1 MVICAKMK
9 TPVKR
14 RFLLKAL
21 ICLTAMF
28 VPAVGQATHETT
40 EPSDGTVA
48 SFRMFDPPREPP
60 YFQFFDAGGQTLT
73 LADFRGKVLLLNL
86 WATWC
91 APCIREMPALDR
103 LQATVGKE
111 DFLVLPISLD
121 SEGRPIVEAFY
132 QRLGL
137 QHLDM
142 YLDPGRSIGAAF
154 PIDVLPANFLVD
166 REGRVT
172 GYLRSYADWEAPE
185 AEAMI
190 RRLISVPRETE

>member
-9 TPVKR
+9 IPAKR
-14 RFLLKAL
+14 HLLLKAL
-21 ICLTAMF
+21 ICLIAMF
-28 VPAVGQATHETT
+28 VPAVGQATHSAT

-48 SFRMFDPPREPP
+48 SFRTLDPPREPP
-60 YFQFFDAGGQTLT
+60 YFQFSDAGGRTFT

-103 LQATVGKE
+103 LQAKVGKE
-111 DFLVLPISLD
+111 DFLVVPISLD
-121 SEGRPIVEAFY
+121 REGRPIVEAFY
-132 QRLGL
+132 QRFGL
-137 QHLDM
+137 RHLDM
-142 YLDPGRSIGAAF
+142 YLDPGRSIGTAF

-172 GYLRSYADWEAPE
+172 GYLRSYVDWEAPE

-190 RRLISVPRETE
+190 RRLISVPKETD